1 MSVAAR
7 GGAVVDGGAGAR
19 APVASMGECRRGS
32 GWREGV
38 EDSWRREGRI
48 KRGGRRHGGRKRCI
62 ESAAGNWVLLIAQ
75 CLGAERVGR
84 GE

>member
-1 MSVAAR
+1 VSVAAR